1 MGRKEMTGRSKH
13 RHRPNNRR
21 LAEQYNY
28 VGEAQLDTT
37 LRLTSYNAYHVRS
50 EVIQPDKLSSKKLY
64 ADAEMHWL
72 EVCGLSDS
80 AVIMQ
85 IVKEFGFDSLD
96 AKDILTPQHVAKVEI
111 RSDRTLIVLNV
122 CYYNERMELQKEHVG
137 LLLTHNVVISFV
149 ERNDYKL
156 FDGVHQAIANNLLD
170 IRSHSI
176 KQLLLHLLNALTSC
190 LAEAASMAEELLE
203 DIEDSLLDV
212 SGFSK
217 DIGISIQ
224 QRRRDSIMIR
234 RNTLPLK
241 EELAKMVRTSGYFSP
256 EQIPLF
262 NDVSDQVLFVLQT
275 SDMCREIVDSLM
287 DLYFSNN
294 DLRLNSIMKRL
305 TIVSTI
311 FIPLTFLAG
320 IWGMNFKF
328 MPELD
333 WHYGYVMAWSVMLV
347 AAFFSWLY
355 LRKKGWN

>member
-1 MGRKEMTGRSKH
+1 MGQKEMAGHGRH

-21 LAEQYNY
+21 LAEQYDY
-28 VGEAQLDTT
+28 VGEARLATT
-37 LRLTSYNAYHVRS
+37 LRLTSYTASHVRS
-50 EVIQPDKLSSKKLY
+50 ESIQPDKLSSKKLY
-64 ADAEMHWL
+64 ADAETHWL
-72 EVCGLSDS
+72 EICGLSE
-80 AVIMQ
+80 AEVITR
-85 IVKEFGFDSLD
+85 IVKEFGFHSLD

-111 RSDRTLIVLNV
+111 ENDRTLIVLNV
-122 CYYNERMELQKEHVG
+122 CYYDERMVLQKEHVG
-137 LLLTHNVVISFV
+137 LLLARNVILSFV

-170 IRSHSI
+170 IRNHNI

-190 LAEAASMAEELLE
+190 LSEAASMTEELLE

-212 SGFSK
+212 SGSAE

-224 QRRRDSIMIR
+224 QRRRDSITIR
-234 RNTLPLK
+234 RSTLPLK
-241 EELAKMVRTSGYFSP
+241 EELSKLIRTSGYFSP

-262 NDVSDQVLFVLQT
+262 NDASDQVLFVLQT

-320 IWGMNFKF
+320 IWGMNFEF
-328 MPELD
+328 MPAPPPR
-333 WHYGYVMAWSVMLV
+333 YGYAMAWLVMLV
-347 AAFFSWLY
+347 AAFLSWRP
-355 LRKKGWN
+355 LRRKGWD

>member
-1 MGRKEMTGRSKH
+1 
-13 RHRPNNRR
+13 
-21 LAEQYNY
+21 
-28 VGEAQLDTT
+28 
-37 LRLTSYNAYHVRS
+37 
-50 EVIQPDKLSSKKLY
+50 
-64 ADAEMHWL
+64 
-72 EVCGLSDS
+72 
-80 AVIMQ
+80 
-85 IVKEFGFDSLD
+85 
-96 AKDILTPQHVAKVEI
+96 
-111 RSDRTLIVLNV
+111 
-122 CYYNERMELQKEHVG
+122 
-137 LLLTHNVVISFV
+137 
-149 ERNDYKL
+149 
-156 FDGVHQAIANNLLD
+156 
-170 IRSHSI
+170 
-176 KQLLLHLLNALTSC
+176 
-190 LAEAASMAEELLE
+190 MAEELLE

-241 EELAKMVRTSGYFSP
+241 EELAKLVRTSGYFSP

-355 LRKKGWN
+355 LRKKGWD